1 MHDIH
6 FSCFRKYALQDGV
19 KKFFE
24 AVLSA
29 DNLRPANPAANEGE
43 SGENHERNGH
53 GPRRFVDMFLDVLV
67 GAAITEERK
76 EEHAE
81 HIKRGESRGNEAD
94 NPQQEKAVEG
104 PAKDFILAEKT
115 GEGKN
120 SGNRQSGDQHGV
132 VSELDL
138 LVEAAHFAD
147 VLLAGH
153 GVDNA
158 ARAEEQEGF
167 EEGVGHKVKN
177 SGGEGAY
184 TEGEE
189 HVTELADGGIGENFL
204 DVGLDEGH
212 GGGKNGGGGA
222 YDGDDV
228 HGDRRE
234 LVNGVHPHDHVD
246 AGGHHG
252 GGVDQRADWGRAFH
266 GVGEPDVERD
276 LGGFAHG
283 ADEEQE
289 CDGGQDGRAVAQ
301 GVRVNGGLE
310 RLQDSGRA

>member
-1 MHDIH
+1 
-6 FSCFRKYALQDGV
+6 
-19 KKFFE
+19 
-24 AVLSA
+24 
-29 DNLRPANPAANEGE
+29 
-43 SGENHERNGH
+43 
-53 GPRRFVDMFLDVLV
+53 MFLDVLV

-81 HIKRGESRGNEAD
+81 HIKRGEARGNEAD
-94 NPQQEKAVEG
+94 NPEQEKTVEG

-147 VLLAGH
+147 VLLSRH

-158 ARAEEQEGF
+158 AGAEEREGF
-167 EEGVGHKVKN
+167 EEGVGHEVKN

-189 HVTELADGGIGENFL
+189 HVAELADGGIGENFF

-212 GGGKNGGGGA
+212 GGGKNRCGGS
-222 YDGDDV
+222 YDGHDV
-228 HGDRRE
+228 HGDRRK
-234 LVNGVHPHDHVD
+234 LVDGVHAHNHVD
-246 AGGHHG
+246 AGGDHG
-252 GGVDQRADWGRAFH
+252 GSVHEGGDRGGGFH
-266 GVGEPDVERD
+266 GGREADGARHF
-276 LGGFAHG
+276 GGIVH
-283 ADEEQE
+283 
-289 CDGGQDGRAVAQ
+289 
-301 GVRVNGGLE
+301 
-310 RLQDSGRA
+310 